1 MTEEKIMKKKFY
13 HTVAEEKI
21 MKKKFY
27 HTLAKE
33 KIMKRKFYHT
43 VAEEKMLLE
52 ILKTFD
58 TLCQVR
64 KTLLI
69 HRRL

>member
-1 MTEEKIMKKKFY
+1 MTEEKITKKKFY

-21 MKKKFY
+21 MKK
-27 HTLAKE
+27 
-33 KIMKRKFYHT
+33 KFYHT

-58 TLCQVR
+58 TLGEVR
-64 KTLLI
+64 KTRLI
-69 HRRL
+69 HRRLKTDVNCYQS